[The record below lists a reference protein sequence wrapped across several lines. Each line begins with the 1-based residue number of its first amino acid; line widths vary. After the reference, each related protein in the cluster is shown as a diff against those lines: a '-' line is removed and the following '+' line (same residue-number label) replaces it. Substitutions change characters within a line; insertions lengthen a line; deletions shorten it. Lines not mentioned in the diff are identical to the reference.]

1 MQSVVKYYYDSITDV
16 QDRYCY
22 RFVVLVTVLSVGDFS
37 PTERCATLLWEY
49 CVCYSAILLASMVL
63 DVVLSVAAMRGGIL
77 DTEPRRHVKYIIYI
91 RLCVMLVE
99 TAWLSFAVFWLVVNY
114 KTCPVEGVKEAIL
127 GMVICNW
134 VVVLTVMFTVWCVFD
149 AAGRSWVKMKKYQ
162 RSMRESESRFQ
173 YKRSGNRARN
183 WRQRKVL
190 RAYQDSWDH
199 RCRLLFCCIRNSDRS
214 KNSFTDI
221 ARLLSDFFRDLDV
234 VPSDVVAGLVLLR
247 KFQKIEREA
256 NVNQR
261 KNDTYEYL
269 SGVPVT
275 PRTKFL
281 PLGDVQHYQHFQA
294 VIHFMRFA
302 LAAYGWPIFIMT
314 EPVTSVCKLCPNF
327 SCLLCRS
334 NPNVNGDNCCGCN
347 YAALK
352 GMLSK
357 GQASIVYATYHVD
370 VAETPFFVAVDFT
383 RSKVVVSIR
392 GTLSMKD
399 VITDL
404 NAESETLPLNPPKE
418 DWLGHKG
425 MVHAAVYI
433 RDKLEEENILGEAF
447 QLAAKQKPD
456 EQFGLVLVGH
466 SLGAGTAS
474 ILAILLR
481 QTYPDLQCFAYS
493 PPGGLLSMP
502 AVQYTKSFITSVVLG
517 KDVVPRIGLHQMESL
532 RADLIN
538 AIKRSRDPKWKT
550 ITCSVLCCG
559 CAPMPTSAVELKAD
573 CATMQAYQM
582 EKKSARAA
590 ASAVHPHD
598 NTISLTLHQPL
609 YPPGSIIHVVRH
621 HPSKTEQKYE
631 KKWRQVLKK
640 HDPVY
645 QAIWANN
652 TDFDEVLI
660 SPVMIQ
666 DHMPDKVLEALNKV
680 ITSLGPAKPQRMIN
694 NNNNS
699 SAAPSEMEHCKLLAG
714 SSTSTTP
721 PPAPHRLCL
730 ETSFTSHSIAD
741 SNGAATANSAVNDS
755 NHLPWEF
762 VSLVPSPPSQ
772 ERRSDENGSSDQI
785 HDDWFGLAPLATPE
799 SFSEVSSI
807 SSRASSMIFGH
818 SKTPDSGRLRRK
830 AKKSGHANIKES
842 LSVRFDETLNDI
854 TDISLPSEEYCSE
867 SNPKNNLLSR
877 IFRRKRTKE
886 DEKSLTENEPLPT
899 DTSDIVDQKLE
910 SQTLTEPNS
919 PPKVDDSLTSNE
931 SSPLLSSLHLLTDQR
946 LAEILGRP
954 LVTGN
959 PEDLNNDSVSSTSFH
974 SGEDSTHDVPGT
986 ISSDSVTVNAEI
998 HRSPEEMLSG
1008 LRSESSLGGDSLL
1021 EDIERSLNISLSRT
1035 GSSARL
1041 TSLSRTGSGARLTE
1055 VEIDISDP
1063 NDMGD
1068 LVNPAGTLTTNSNKY
1083 MYPILH
1089 VSHGESSV

>member
-1 MQSVVKYYYDSITDV
+1 
-16 QDRYCY
+16 
-22 RFVVLVTVLSVGDFS
+22 
-37 PTERCATLLWEY
+37 
-49 CVCYSAILLASMVL
+49 
-63 DVVLSVAAMRGGIL
+63 
-77 DTEPRRHVKYIIYI
+77 
-91 RLCVMLVE
+91 
-99 TAWLSFAVFWLVVNY
+99 
-114 KTCPVEGVKEAIL
+114 
-127 GMVICNW
+127 MVICNW

-173 YKRSGNRARN
+173 YKRSGNRTRN

-190 RAYQDSWDH
+190 RAYQHSWDH

-256 NVNQR
+256 NVSQR

-294 VIHFMRFA
+294 VIHFMRYA
-302 LAAYGWPIFIMT
+302 LAAYGWPLFIMT
-314 EPVTSVCKLCPNF
+314 EPVTNVCKLCPNL
-327 SCLLCRS
+327 SCLLCRN
-334 NPNVNGDNCCGCN
+334 NPKINGDNCCGCN

-357 GQASIVYATYHVD
+357 GQATIVYATYHVD
-370 VAETPFFVAVDFT
+370 VAETPFFVAVDYS
-383 RSKVVVSIR
+383 RSKVVISIR

-404 NAESETLPLNPPKE
+404 NAESEPLPLNPPKE

-433 RDKLEEENILGEAF
+433 RDKLEEEDILGEAF
-447 QLAAKQKPD
+447 RLAAKEKPD
-456 EQFGLVLVGH
+456 EEFGLVLVGH

-481 QTYPDLQCFAYS
+481 ETYPELQCFAYS

-502 AVQYTKSFITSVVLG
+502 AVLYTKSFITSVVLG

-573 CATMQAYQM
+573 SATMQAYQL
-582 EKKSARAA
+582 EKQSARAA
-590 ASAVHPHD
+590 ASAVHPSD

-621 HPSKTEQKYE
+621 HPSKTE
-631 KKWRQVLKK
+631 QVLKK

-680 ITSLGPAKPQRMIN
+680 ITSLGPAKPQRVIN

-721 PPAPHRLCL
+721 PAPPHRLCL
-730 ETSFTSHSIAD
+730 ETSFTSYSVAD
-741 SNGAATANSAVNDS
+741 SVAPTGNGVNGDS

-762 VSLVPSPPSQ
+762 VSLVPSPQSQ
-772 ERRSDENGSSDQI
+772 DRRSDFIGSSEPI

-818 SKTPDSGRLRRK
+818 LKAPDSGKVKRK
-830 AKKSGHANIKES
+830 SKGGHSNIKES
-842 LSVRFDETLNDI
+842 LSVRFDETLNDV
-854 TDISLPSEEYCSE
+854 TDISMPSDEYCTDSH
-867 SNPKNNLLSR
+867 SKNILTRL
-877 IFRRKRTKE
+877 FKRKRSKF
-886 DEKSLTENEPLPT
+886 DEKSLTEHEQLPHDSNNVT
-899 DTSDIVDQKLE
+899 TEENNIVPID
-910 SQTLTEPNS
+910 S
-919 PPKVDDSLTSNE
+919 PPKVDESITSTE

-946 LAEILGRP
+946 FAEILGKP
-954 LVTGN
+954 LISGN
-959 PEDLNNDSVSSTSFH
+959 GNINVDDLNNDSVSSTSFR
-974 SGEDSTHDVPGT
+974 SGDDSIQDVHAT
-986 ISSDSVTVNAEI
+986 ISSDSVTVNAEV
-998 HRSPEEMLSG
+998 HKSPEELLSG

-1055 VEIDISDP
+1055 VEIDISDT
-1063 NDMGD
+1063 NDMGG
-1068 LVNPAGTLTTNSNKY
+1068 LVTQPGSLPSSNSNSNKF

-1089 VSHGESSV
+1089 VTHGESSV